1 MALELALIQMVSSPS
16 VADNLRQ
23 ARALL
28 AQAAADGAELAV
40 LPEYFC
46 LLGQSDADKLAHA
59 EREGQGPIQAALAE
73 AARDLGL
80 WLVGGTLPLASA
92 DPSRVRNACIV
103 YRPDGHQVARYDKIH
118 LFAFDNGRERYDES
132 RTIEA
137 GAHPVCFDLETRAGE
152 CWRVGLSVC
161 YDLRFPELYRGLA
174 AEGAQ
179 LLLVPSAFTH
189 TTGRAH
195 WETLLR
201 ARAIENLAFVGAPA
215 QGGLHAN
222 GRRTWGHT
230 LVADPWGEVIACRE
244 EEGAG
249 VLRARLD
256 LERLAQSRQQLPALA
271 HRVLGVAPGPAAAA
285 VTAATVAAAVV
296 SPARP

>member
-28 AQAAADGAELAV
+28 AQAAADGSELAV

-46 LLGQSDADKLAHA
+46 LLGEGETDKLAHA
-59 EREGQGPIQAALAE
+59 EADGEGPMQQALSE
-73 AARDLGL
+73 AARELGL
-80 WLVGGTLPLASA
+80 WLVAGTLPLASG
-92 DPSRVRNACIV
+92 DPGRVRNTCLA
-103 YRPDGHQVARYDKIH
+103 YSPEGRQVARYDKIH

-137 GAHPVCFDLETRAGE
+137 GRQPVCFDLQTREGET
-152 CWRVGLSVC
+152 WRVGLSVC
-161 YDLRFPELYRGLA
+161 YDLRFPELYRQLA
-174 AEGAQ
+174 ARGAQ
-179 LLLVPSAFTH
+179 LLLVPSAFTA

-215 QGGLHAN
+215 QGGHHAN

-230 LVADPWGEVIACRE
+230 LAVDPWGEVIACRE

-256 LERLAQSRQQLPALA
+256 LERLSQARRQLPALD
-271 HRVLGVAPGPAAAA
+271 HRVL
-285 VTAATVAAAVV
+285 
-296 SPARP
+296 